1 MILITS
7 YIHIISGTWVMRNCI
22 CGIWC
27 LKLNVSNLSYRVA
40 LKFGLETAILYYEFM
55 MCSSLH
61 LNSNETIPQSCVCL
75 HSADICSLNGFSLV
89 GCLLSNGVIYIRGS
103 INRIAW
109 MVLWISVFK
118 GSMIIF
124 CHEQSKVWSRC
135 GCLQGSM
142 LYAICYLLKWDW

>member
-7 YIHIISGTWVMRNCI
+7 YIHIITGTWVMMALYLRNCI

-27 LKLNVSNLSYRVA
+27 LMLNVSNLSYLVA

-61 LNSNETIPQSCVCL
+61 LNPNETIPQSCVCL

-124 CHEQSKVWSRC
+124 FVMSRVK
-135 GCLQGSM
+135 S
-142 LYAICYLLKWDW
+142 D

>member
-1 MILITS
+1 MYRWYCPYHRTAGSSTS
-7 YIHIISGTWVMRNCI
+7 LMEIRSYDPRSKEPLPC
-22 CGIWC
+22 
-27 LKLNVSNLSYRVA
+27 NLSYLVA

-103 INRIAW
+103 INRIA
-109 MVLWISVFK
+109 
-118 GSMIIF
+118 
-124 CHEQSKVWSRC
+124 
-135 GCLQGSM
+135 
-142 LYAICYLLKWDW
+142 